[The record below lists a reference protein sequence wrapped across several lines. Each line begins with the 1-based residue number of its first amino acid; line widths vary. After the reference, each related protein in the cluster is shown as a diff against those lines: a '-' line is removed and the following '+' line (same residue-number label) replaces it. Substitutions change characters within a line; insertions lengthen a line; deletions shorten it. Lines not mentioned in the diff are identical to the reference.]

1 MLGMDQLTA
10 GPGLNAIKIYGDA
23 VAGGTAWPAAFQS
36 AFGTSSTA
44 FYAQFPSY
52 FASLPVPASYQ
63 CGG

>member
-1 MLGMDQLTA
+1 MADGVPIGVRHL
-10 GPGLNAIKIYGDA
+10 
-23 VAGGTAWPAAFQS
+23 AGG
-36 AFGTSSTA
+36 